1 LKAFFSTYIMPSR
14 NWGWTTWHEIHTFAA
29 DPPPTRAAI
38 DDFFWRRVPQ
48 RIVCGACRNKYLNM
62 LRQTGGVPKRD
73 QLFAWTVRMHNDL
86 NRQLHKPIVS
96 LEDAKV
102 MFKFRPQ
109 PPQPKRA
116 KPKQAPPK
124 PHAKQPPK
132 HAPPKP
138 QAKQPPKQAPPK
150 PHAKQ
155 QAKK

>member
-1 LKAFFSTYIMPSR
+1 MPSR

-96 LEDAKV
+96 LEDAKT
-102 MFKFRPQ
+102 MYRYK
-109 PPQPKRA
+109 PQPKQPQAKPQA
-116 KPKQAPPK
+116 KPKQPQAK
-124 PHAKQPPK
+124 PKQPQAK
-132 HAPPKP
+132 KKQP
-138 QAKQPPKQAPPK
+138 QAKQPQK
-150 PHAKQ
+150 
-155 QAKK
+155 

>member
-1 LKAFFSTYIMPSR
+1 MSR
-14 NWGWTTWHEIHTFAA
+14 NWGWTTWKEIHTFAA

-96 LEDAKV
+96 LEDAKT
-102 MFKFRPQ
+102 MYRYKPKPQ
-109 PPQPKRA
+109 PQPQA
-116 KPKQAPPK
+116 KPKQ
-124 PHAKQPPK
+124 
-132 HAPPKP
+132 P
-138 QAKQPPKQAPPK
+138 QAKQPQAKPKQPQP
-150 PHAKQ
+150 KQ